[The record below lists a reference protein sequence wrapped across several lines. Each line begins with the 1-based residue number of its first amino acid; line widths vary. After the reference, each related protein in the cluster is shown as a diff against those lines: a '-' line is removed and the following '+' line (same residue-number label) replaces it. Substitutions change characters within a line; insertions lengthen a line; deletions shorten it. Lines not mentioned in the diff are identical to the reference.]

1 MARAVRY
8 DERFL
13 ENVRDRVRWLER
25 SRPAEQRENLQRG
38 IERFV
43 RRVTMFPAMAEEV
56 RRRGSVS
63 YRVSALSDPLPYIVY
78 YSYDEDDADGPVSF
92 LMLLHE
98 AQDRVRFDPSR
109 FED

>member
-1 MARAVRY
+1 VARGVRF

-13 ENVRDRVRWLER
+13 ENVRERVRWLER
-25 SRPAEQRENLQRG
+25 DRPAEQRENLQRG

-43 RRVTMFPAMAEEV
+43 RRVIAFPGMAEEV
-56 RRRGSVS
+56 RRRDSVS
-63 YRVSALSDPLPYIVY
+63 YRVSALPEPLPYIVY
-78 YSYDEDDADGPVSF
+78 YSYDEADADGLVSL

-98 AQDRVRFDPSR
+98 AQDRARSDPSR